1 MVLIELVLF
10 SSKWEEINKQAVLKP
25 WQTKHGVYL
34 AQSEESHG
42 CMEDWFLNAR
52 TTHDVMHHHNQQKL
66 LSPNARHNTLTFF
79 SAGWMS
85 FLSAQIL
92 KVLLNALI
100 VMFYLNIKEKQCVS
114 VLSFLFPSAWYGV
127 RSLWCWHQLLLFV
140 SLERGTSD
148 LLGGLESGASR
159 ALFHP
164 EIASESNFDL
174 ESHFG
179 LFLQHS
185 LSWTLITSLT
195 WCSTQLQQR
204 ALLTRFSLVLAQSPD
219 SWNLLPDLYLTFL
232 TITIQYFLPSRL

>member
-100 VMFYLNIKEKQCVS
+100 VMFYLNIKEKLCVS
-114 VLSFLFPSAWYGV
+114 VCFGPTQFAKSGTACV
-127 RSLWCWHQLLLFV
+127 RFV
-140 SLERGTSD
+140 
-148 LLGGLESGASR
+148 GGNIKAS
-159 ALFHP
+159 
-164 EIASESNFDL
+164 
-174 ESHFG
+174 
-179 LFLQHS
+179 
-185 LSWTLITSLT
+185 
-195 WCSTQLQQR
+195 
-204 ALLTRFSLVLAQSPD
+204 
-219 SWNLLPDLYLTFL
+219 TFVVRV
-232 TITIQYFLPSRL
+232 T

>member
-100 VMFYLNIKEKQCVS
+100 VMFYLNIKEKLCVS
-114 VLSFLFPSAWYGV
+114 VFRSYSICQKWYGV
-127 RSLWCWHQLLLFV
+127 RSLCWWQHQSIKASTFV
-140 SLERGTSD
+140 VRVTWRRYVWS
-148 LLGGLESGASR
+148 LGGLNGVSR
-159 ALFHP
+159 VLFHP
-164 EIASESNFDL
+164 EIESESCNSSKIPN
-174 ESHFG
+174 ENS
-179 LFLQHS
+179 
-185 LSWTLITSLT
+185 SLT

-204 ALLTRFSLVLAQSPD
+204 A
-219 SWNLLPDLYLTFL
+219 
-232 TITIQYFLPSRL
+232 